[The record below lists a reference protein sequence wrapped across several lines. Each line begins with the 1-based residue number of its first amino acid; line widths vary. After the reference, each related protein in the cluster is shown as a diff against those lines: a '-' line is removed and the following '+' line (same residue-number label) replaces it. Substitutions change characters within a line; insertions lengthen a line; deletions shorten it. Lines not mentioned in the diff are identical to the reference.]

1 MQTLLVLPVRMGST
15 RLPGKPLAQIAGR
28 SMLARMI
35 AIAQEA
41 NCGPVL
47 VACAETEL
55 VAAAHAEGAQAVLTD
70 PALPSGSDRV
80 WAAAAGRPEAL
91 IVNVQADMPSLEP
104 GAIRQVLA
112 FLHIDPMA
120 DIASLASPSHEAH
133 DRDNPHV
140 VKVAASF
147 DRAHAGTNTGRALYF
162 SRAGIPHGPGPIYR
176 HVGLY
181 AYRRAAL
188 QRFVEAGPSPLE
200 LRERLE
206 QLRALE
212 LGLTIAIGCVDD
224 FPKGVDTPADLA
236 AMRAHFE
243 KGQGA

>member
-1 MQTLLVLPVRMGST
+1 MGST

-35 AIAQEA
+35 AIAKEA
-41 NCGPVL
+41 ACGPVL
-47 VACAETEL
+47 VAGAEAEL
-55 VAAAHAEGAQAVLTD
+55 IAAAEAEGAQAVLTD

-80 WAAAAGRPEAL
+80 WAAAADRPEAL
-91 IVNVQADMPSLEP
+91 VVNVQADMPSLEP
-104 GAIRQVLA
+104 GAIRQVSAL
-112 FLHIDPMA
+112 LHADPVA
-120 DIASLASPSHEAH
+120 DIATLASPSLAAE

-147 DRAHAGTNTGRALYF
+147 GLNRAETSAGRALYF
-162 SRAGIPHGPGPIYR
+162 SRATIPHGPGPIYR
-176 HVGLY
+176 HIGLY

-188 QRFVEAGPSPLE
+188 QRFVEAGPSQLE
-200 LRERLE
+200 MREQLE

-212 LGLTIAIGCVDD
+212 LGLTIAIGCADA

-236 AMRAHFE
+236 AMRARFE
-243 KGQGA
+243 KGQET

>member
-41 NCGPVL
+41 GCGPVL
-47 VACAETEL
+47 VACAEVEL
-55 VAAAHAEGAQAVLTD
+55 IAAAEAEGAQAVLTD

-80 WAAAAGRPEAL
+80 WAAAAGRPEEL
-91 IVNVQADMPSLEP
+91 IINVQADMPSLEP
-104 GAIRQVLA
+104 RAIRQVLA
-112 FLHIDPMA
+112 LLHADPLA
-120 DIASLASPSHEAH
+120 DIATLASPSLEAQ
-133 DRDNPHV
+133 DRDSPHV

-147 DRAHAGTNTGRALYF
+147 DPTRAETRTGRALYF
-162 SRAGIPHGPGPIYR
+162 SRAAIPHGPGPIYR

-188 QRFVEAGPSPLE
+188 RRFVEAGPSQLE
-200 LRERLE
+200 MREQLE

-212 LGLTIAIGCVDD
+212 LGLTIAIGCVDA

-236 AMRAHFE
+236 AMRALFE
-243 KGQGA
+243 KGQGT